1 MAKVNT
7 KTNAKGKFDTQ
18 KLVLLALLTAI
29 VFVLQLL
36 AILARP
42 LFPLFTITLV
52 LIPIIIGAALIG
64 VYAGAWLGL
73 AFGFAVLLSGDA
85 AAFLA
90 INVPGTILV
99 VLFKGALAGLASGV
113 VYSLIAKKGRT
124 AAAIVSAAIC
134 PIVNTGIF
142 VVGTYLFF
150 LETIKEWGA
159 GAGYENATAYIFLGL
174 VGINFLVELGI
185 NIVLCPVIVRLI
197 QYGQDRRAR

>member
-1 MAKVNT
+1 MANT
-7 KTNAKGKFDTQ
+7 KANAKGKFDTQ

-197 QYGQDRRAR
+197 QYRQDRRAR